1 MHEMGI
7 TQGIL
12 VSAIEAAEGEGA
24 VRINEIR
31 ISVGDMTDVVE
42 DALQFAFE
50 ALREDTMAAEATLV
64 VTHVSPKSKCLQC
77 GSEFEHDK
85 WDLTCPACQ
94 SFLCE
99 VVEGREL
106 RIDSIDIDVGED
118 AEATPA
124 TADSHEE

>member
-12 VSAIEAAEGEGA
+12 TASVEAAEKA
-24 VRINEIR
+24 HATCINEIR

-50 ALREDTMAAEATLV
+50 VLREGTIAEEATLA
-64 VTHVSPKSKCLQC
+64 VTHVSPKSRCTQC
-77 GSEFEHDK
+77 GTEFSHDR
-85 WDLTCPACQ
+85 WDLLCPSCDA
-94 SFLCE
+94 FLCE

-106 RIDSIDIDVGED
+106 RIDSIDIDTD
-118 AEATPA
+118 
-124 TADSHEE
+124 DDIEEQG